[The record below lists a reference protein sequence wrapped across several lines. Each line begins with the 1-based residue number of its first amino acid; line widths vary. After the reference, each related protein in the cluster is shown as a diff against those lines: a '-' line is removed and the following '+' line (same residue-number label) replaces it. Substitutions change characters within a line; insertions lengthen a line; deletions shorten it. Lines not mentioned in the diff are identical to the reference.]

1 MRGLMGVAAGLM
13 AAATAPGAAI
23 ALEIKTAP
31 ADQLYAAEANARR
44 GYFDLMMQTI
54 IIHNDAAS
62 PVTLTGLQLDA
73 FGADGRIAS
82 KTEPIDDIVATTE
95 EYAGMA
101 AGGMGVFLAAQV
113 LNEGGP
119 KAILGDGAEIGP
131 GPELAPGAYA
141 LSTGQYL
148 ATDFRPDALQIT
160 VSYLDE
166 DGRPQTTRRQ
176 LEVIQRNT
184 VITYRAPLRGAW
196 RVSGL
201 PILHSHHRFIPS
213 NEFALDL
220 FKTGP
225 NGELD
230 QDAKR
235 DATDDY
241 GYGEPVLAMADGEV
255 AFIINGQVQDA
266 DALSRR
272 DDETV
277 AEARQRI
284 TQYQMQRF
292 AEDFRAAATGNLVI
306 LRHRQGD
313 VVEYSSYGHLKED
326 SITVGIGDRVRQGD
340 VIGAVGN
347 TGDST
352 LTHLHVQL
360 NTTSDPFFSP
370 SLPLEFE
377 NAEPRYVGDEPGLF
391 MTFSE

>member
-1 MRGLMGVAAGLM
+1 MRGLMGIAAGLM
-13 AAATAPGAAI
+13 AAVTAPGAAM

-31 ADQLYAAEANARR
+31 ADQLYATEANARR
-44 GYFDLMMQTI
+44 GYFDLMAQTI

-62 PVTLTGLQLDA
+62 PVTITGLQLDTL
-73 FGADGRIAS
+73 GAQGRILS
-82 KTEPIDDIVATTE
+82 KTEPVEDIVATTE
-95 EYAGMA
+95 EYAGMV
-101 AGGMGVFLAAQV
+101 AGGLGVFLAAQV

-119 KAILGDGAEIGP
+119 KAILGDDAQISASA
-131 GPELAPGAYA
+131 ELAPGAYV
-141 LSTGQYL
+141 LSAGQYL
-148 ATDFRPDALQIT
+148 ATDFRPEALQIT
-160 VSYLDE
+160 VSYLDQN
-166 DGRPQTTRRQ
+166 GRPQTARRQ
-176 LEVIQRNT
+176 LEVKQRDAA
-184 VITYRAPLRGAW
+184 IAYRAPLRGKW

-220 FKTGP
+220 FKTGL

-230 QDAKR
+230 QGAKR

-241 GYGEPVLAMADGEV
+241 GYAEPVMAMADGEV
-255 AFIINGQVQDA
+255 AFIIDGQIQDA

-272 DDETV
+272 EGESIGD
-277 AEARQRI
+277 ARQRI

-292 AEDFRAAATGNLVI
+292 ADDFRAAATGNLVI

-313 VVEYSSYGHLKED
+313 VIEYSSYGHLKED
-326 SITVGIGDRVRQGD
+326 SITVRVGDRVRQGD

-391 MTFSE
+391 MTFIE

>member
-1 MRGLMGVAAGLM
+1 MRGLNFAAAGLLAVTATTTT
-13 AAATAPGAAI
+13 AA

-62 PVTLTGLQLDA
+62 PVTITGVQLDA
-73 FGADGRIAS
+73 LGAEGRILS
-82 KTEPIDDIVATTE
+82 KTEPVEDVVATTE

-101 AGGMGVFLAAQV
+101 AGGLGVFLAAQV

-119 KAILGDGAEIGP
+119 QAILGEDAQISASA
-131 GPELAPGAYA
+131 ELAPGAYA
-141 LSTGQYL
+141 LSAGQYL
-148 ATDFRPDALQIT
+148 AMDFRPDALQIT
-160 VSYLDE
+160 VSYLNE
-166 DGRPQTTRRQ
+166 DGRPQTARRQ
-176 LEVIQRNT
+176 LEVIQRDS
-184 VITYRAPLRGAW
+184 VITYRAPLRGKW

-230 QDAKR
+230 QGGKR

-241 GYGEPVLAMADGEV
+241 GYAEPVMAMADGEV
-255 AFIINGQVQDA
+255 AFIIDGQTQDP

-272 DDETV
+272 DGETV

-292 AEDFRAAATGNLVI
+292 AKDFRAAATGNLVI

-326 SITVGIGDRVRQGD
+326 SIAVRVGDRVRQGD

-360 NTTSDPFFSP
+360 NTMSDPFFSP

-391 MTFSE
+391 MTFTE